1 MKNTRTEILSVPQE
15 QAVRENLRQLVRE
28 MVYQKKLQPPVEFN
42 ILSQISN
49 EIIEGSGYDR
59 SYQGFIIVL
68 ISNEIWRPFVAATP
82 FNRRLLLLPQCLKNN
97 QKCQGSLDD
106 LGLICNG
113 CKSCSLDSLVGMA
126 EQLGYA
132 TLIAEGTTMAVK
144 LVNEGSV
151 DAIIGVSCMS
161 VLERSYDSVDRSA
174 VPVIGIPLLFDGC
187 SGTVADEKWL
197 AEELGSFRPDESLKP
212 LSVSLLKEKVNQ
224 IFTEDHL
231 RKYFRDHNDPT
242 MEAAMRSMLFGGQR
256 VRPLLTALAYTAYSS
271 SAEDDLLEQLSIIV
285 ECFHKASLIHDDIED
300 NDDTR
305 YESETLHKKEGIPV
319 AINAGDYL
327 TGKGYELLSRLP
339 LSFQKRAECLGLV
352 ASAHVT
358 LAMGQGADL
367 IARRDNR
374 LPSADDLLKTYSQ
387 KTGAAIEVAL
397 LLGSIAG
404 GADPAEQQ
412 LLKEFSRLFGIAY
425 QVRDDLEEF
434 QNNNSFLRWHDFP
447 YLIAFLKE
455 HLNGRAGNRLLI
467 DLSYDELKEGFEKEG
482 IEKKV
487 ARIIGSHADQAYRVL
502 ERLQNLPLKL
512 SLYGVMGKIF
522 KDYERP

>member
-1 MKNTRTEILSVPQE
+1 MKNTRTEILCVPQE
-15 QAVRENLRQLVRE
+15 QAVRENLRQLARE
-28 MVYQKKLQPPVEFN
+28 LVCQKKLQPPVDFN
-42 ILSQISN
+42 ILSEISDELV
-49 EIIEGSGYDR
+49 EISGYDR
-59 SYQGFIIVL
+59 SYHGFIIVL
-68 ISNEIWRPFVAATP
+68 VSNEVWRSSVAATP

-97 QKCQGSLDD
+97 QKCQGKLDD
-106 LGLICNG
+106 LGLICHG
-113 CKSCSLDSLVGMA
+113 CKSCSLDYLVGRA
-126 EQLGYA
+126 EHLGYA

-197 AEELGSFRPDESLKP
+197 TEELGSFRPDPLLQP
-212 LSVSLLKEKVNQ
+212 LSVSLLKEKVKL
-224 IFTEDHL
+224 FFSEDHL
-231 RKYFRDHNDPT
+231 RKFFRDHNDPT

-256 VRPLLTALAYTAYSS
+256 IRPLLTALAYTAYSS
-271 SAEDDLLEQLSIIV
+271 SADDDLLEQLSIIV

-300 NDDTR
+300 NDDIR
-305 YESETLHKKEGIPV
+305 YEIETLHKKEGIPV

-339 LSFQKRAECLGLV
+339 LPFQKRAECLELV

-358 LAMGQGADL
+358 LTMGQGADL
-367 IARRDNR
+367 LSRRDNR
-374 LPSADDLLKTYSQ
+374 LPSTEDLMKTYSQ

-412 LLKEFSRLFGIAY
+412 LLREFSRLFGIAY

-434 QNNNSFLRWHDFP
+434 QNNKSVLRWHDFP
-447 YLIAFLKE
+447 FLIAFLRE
-455 HLNGRAGNRLLI
+455 QLNGSAGNRFLP
-467 DLSYDELKEGFEKEG
+467 DLRYDELKEHIEKEG
-482 IEKKV
+482 IEGKV
-487 ARIIGSHADQAYRVL
+487 AVIIGAQADQAYRVL

-522 KDYERP
+522 KNYERS